1 MAITALEIKA
11 RQTLAGGR
19 EFGAVGPYLQLDG
32 TAHFAIDPR
41 HPSNRCIADVDLVP
55 RDGDSRV
62 RFAADLRILVPED
75 PRRSNHRLLFDVVN
89 RGNRL
94 ALAMFNRV
102 PRPITPS
109 APLDCGDGFLM
120 RHGYTVVW
128 CGWQHDV
135 PAVDGL
141 MRIHV
146 PDAQSTDGPISGK
159 LLVKLQPNAPSQVQ
173 LLSDRLHRPYPTSA
187 LQDSDA

>member
-1 MAITALEIKA
+1 VLQTIYVERPGDRKEQATAYAIDLMAIFSQIASGDPTMSIDSPPTGEAALKSAKNGGVAMAIIALEIKA

-41 HPSNRCIADVDLVP
+41 HPSNRCIADVDLAP

-109 APLDCGDGFLM
+109 AP
-120 RHGYTVVW
+120 
-128 CGWQHDV
+128 
-135 PAVDGL
+135 A
-141 MRIHV
+141 
-146 PDAQSTDGPISGK
+146 
-159 LLVKLQPNAPSQVQ
+159 
-173 LLSDRLHRPYPTSA
+173 RLRRWI
-187 LQDSDA
+187 SDAPWLHCRMVRLAA

>member
-1 MAITALEIKA
+1 MAIIALEIKA

-32 TAHFAIDPR
+32 TAHFGVDPS
-41 HPSNRCIADVDLVP
+41 HPGNRGITDLDLAP
-55 RDGDSRV
+55 LDGDCRV
-62 RFAADLRILVPED
+62 RFSADMRILAPED
-75 PRRSNHRLLFDVVN
+75 AQRGNRRLLFDVAN

-109 APLDCGDGFLM
+109 VPLDCGDGFLM
-120 RHGYTVVW
+120 RHGYIVVW

-146 PDAQSTDGPISGK
+146 PDAQAARGPGGNC
-159 LLVKLQPNAPSQVQ
+159 L
-173 LLSDRLHRPYPTSA
+173 
-187 LQDSDA
+187 